1 MQTETAK
8 DPYVK
13 VEGAAGQ
20 QESIP
25 APALIGAAYG
35 AIWLIVLAFVWSVLS
50 RSRRLEE
57 EIASL
62 ERRLDEKRP

>member
-1 MQTETAK
+1 MQTEAAK

-25 APALIGAAYG
+25 APQLVGGAYAV
-35 AIWLIVLAFVWSVLS
+35 IWLVVLGFVWSVLS
-50 RSRRLEE
+50 RGKRLEE
-57 EIASL
+57 DIASL
-62 ERRLDEKRP
+62 ERRLGERK